1 MHLDKPGLLTRN
13 EFKTIFNP
21 QNFLKENRGNIYH
34 IKSNYSKFM
43 KKIIKQKLSFKRA
56 YYNYQLK
63 NPNFKFSFPIPW
75 LSWQPNRGLNQKKVQ
90 QSK

>member
-13 EFKTIFNP
+13 EFKPIFNP

-43 KKIIKQKLSFKRA
+43 KKNNKNKSFH
-56 YYNYQLK
+56 LK
-63 NPNFKFSFPIPW
+63 EPITTI
-75 LSWQPNRGLNQKKVQ
+75 N
-90 QSK
+90 